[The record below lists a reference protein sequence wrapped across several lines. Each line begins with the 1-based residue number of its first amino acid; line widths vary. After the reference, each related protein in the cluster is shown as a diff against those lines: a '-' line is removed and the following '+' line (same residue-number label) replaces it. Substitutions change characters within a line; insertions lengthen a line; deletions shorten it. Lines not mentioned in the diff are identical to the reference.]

1 MNVGVADERGE
12 IAALFKG
19 VPQNDIG
26 VKVDIIENTS
36 KDIAMSMLVRTM
48 APQIIVADEIGNGLD
63 IKAINY
69 AVCSGVK
76 GIFTAHGN
84 CFADITIN
92 PIIKELLNLYV
103 IERVIFLDENHRG
116 YVKEIYY
123 LDKKNKEYILKE
135 E

>member
-1 MNVGVADERGE
+1 MNVGVVDERGE

-19 VPQNDIG
+19 IPQNDIG
-26 VKVDIIENTS
+26 IKVDIIENTS
-36 KDIAMSMLVRTM
+36 KDIAMNMLVRTM
-48 APQIIVADEIGNGLD
+48 APQIIVADEIGNELD

-92 PIIKELLNLYV
+92 PIIKE
-103 IERVIFLDENHRG
+103 ILDENHKG
-116 YVKEIYY
+116 NIKEIYY
-123 LDKKNKEYILKE
+123 LDKKNKEYILKGE
-135 E
+135 I